1 MRVPPLFSC
10 YAVPR
15 TARLLLS
22 TRWCSGIALAVV
34 MAALCGLPAGAQQRV
49 GVNAAVNIDANGT
62 PPGGSARRLIIGQEV
77 VHDER
82 ITTDTQG
89 QTQILFLDGSSVSVG
104 PNADLAI
111 DEFV

>member
-1 MRVPPLFSC
+1 MRVPPLFSS
-10 YAVPR
+10 YAVSR

-22 TRWCSGIALAVV
+22 TRWFGIALAVV
-34 MAALCGLPAGAQQRV
+34 MAALCGLPASAQQRV

-89 QTQILFLDGSSVSVG
+89 QTQILFLDGSS
-104 PNADLAI
+104 
-111 DEFV
+111 